1 MTWWSRISF
10 HSIPPQISVRQ
21 ASQNSKR
28 PSKVS
33 GDVTYIPPEGVIC
46 LDEVQKALNMHKFD
60 ADTAAA
66 VENGQ
71 KVDISKQI
79 IKQLKAYVTIIADSY
94 KDNPCKYRLR

>member
-1 MTWWSRISF
+1 
-10 HSIPPQISVRQ
+10 
-21 ASQNSKR
+21 
-28 PSKVS
+28 
-33 GDVTYIPPEGVIC
+33 
-46 LDEVQKALNMHKFD
+46 MHKFD

-71 KVDISKQI
+71 KVDIEKQI

>member
-1 MTWWSRISF
+1 
-10 HSIPPQISVRQ
+10 
-21 ASQNSKR
+21 
-28 PSKVS
+28 
-33 GDVTYIPPEGVIC
+33 
-46 LDEVQKALNMHKFD
+46 MHKFD

-94 KDNPCKYRLR
+94 KDNPCKYRLRQYCDGVPYFTFTNLIRIFAAWNIERQQQSTTFPMLVTLQ